1 MLTRGPEK
9 MCSDDPRC
17 RLSRYKCVFLPSPHA
32 LAVALALRSPLLL
45 AACCSSVSLLSL
57 PEGPHPG
64 CLPAVIA
71 AIPLQAPPGA
81 IVPLVTPST
90 DTAVSAVGELGGA
103 AAASALEF
111 LGFEERF

>member
-1 MLTRGPEK
+1 

-81 IVPLVTPST
+81 IVPLAPLQQTQPSPR
-90 DTAVSAVGELGGA
+90 SA
-103 AAASALEF
+103 S
-111 LGFEERF
+111 